1 MKETEKMLEIIH
13 ENCKRKQER
22 ELIKAKK
29 QEKKEK
35 NHRRLELVVM
45 GIALI
50 AVIILGHLYNEKSV
64 KGCMEAGHTEN
75 FCRYAGE

>member
-35 NHRRLELVVM
+35 KNKRIELIVM

>member
-22 ELIKAKK
+22 ELIKAQK

-35 NHRRLELVVM
+35 NQRRIELIVM

-50 AVIILGHLYNEKSV
+50 TVIILGHLYNEKSV
-64 KGCMEAGHTEN
+64 KGCMESGHTEN